1 MAPTRAQLLSIASKV
16 IASIHSF
23 TIEDLLSYRSPT
35 CISQILPTTLKQSP
49 QSNDQFAAFLSQ
61 LVPLV
66 LTPFEVVYD
75 EEDTVVDLEK
85 RKVVI
90 YVKESTNTQ
99 VGVYRNEIVI
109 TVWVD
114 EAGESVE
121 KWEEFMDSNAFSD
134 FFKRLEE
141 SQRQGQSHGKEA

>member
-1 MAPTRAQLLSIASKV
+1 M
-16 IASIHSF
+16 
-23 TIEDLLSYRSPT
+23 
-35 CISQILPTTLKQSP
+35 
-49 QSNDQFAAFLSQ
+49 
-61 LVPLV
+61 
-66 LTPFEVVYD
+66 
-75 EEDTVVDLEK
+75 
-85 RKVVI
+85 I
-90 YVKESTNTQ
+90 YVKESTNTP

-141 SQRQGQSHGKEA
+141 SQRQGQSHGEEA